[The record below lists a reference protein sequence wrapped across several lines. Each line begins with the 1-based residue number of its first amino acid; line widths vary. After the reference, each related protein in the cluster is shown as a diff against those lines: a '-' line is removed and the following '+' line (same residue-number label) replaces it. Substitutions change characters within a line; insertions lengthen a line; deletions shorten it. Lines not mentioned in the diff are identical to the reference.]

1 MKTNLTKGKAM
12 EKTPSCKKFRLMADE
27 YIEGELTAAE
37 MHEFEAHI
45 AECEDCRK
53 EFEELRA
60 LKEAI
65 RSAEEEMP
73 EGLHSRI
80 MASIEAEPKK
90 KPRRKAAF
98 FRGAAIS
105 VACVMLCLSATLA
118 ITLIPMWRS
127 GTGGEGLPNDPLYSL
142 EDTIVE
148 ECNKSDSALSQPTD
162 ENIEVEQTSAS
173 AQDPAPEI
181 APSDN
186 TIPENTFEE
195 SMSVAETAQ
204 PETMIPETM
213 IPETMAPETMTPET
227 EAEMQ
232 APAAGATE
240 SATKDGAETQITYQ
254 DAAPEASSVPGG
266 EEITLALLIVSG
278 LLAVASFVAFLISLS
293 SVRTSSA
300 EKSNGDKE

>member
-37 MHEFEAHI
+37 MREFEAHI

-73 EGLHSRI
+73 EELHSRI
-80 MASIEAEPKK
+80 MASIESEPKK

-127 GTGGEGLPNDPLYSL
+127 GTGGEGLPNDLQCSL
-142 EDTIVE
+142 ENSVVE
-148 ECNKSDSALSQPTD
+148 ECNTEMKTESALSKPTD
-162 ENIEVEQTSAS
+162 ENIEAEQTSAS
-173 AQDPAPEI
+173 AQDPAPEV
-181 APSDN
+181 APSD
-186 TIPENTFEE
+186 TIPIPENTFEE

-204 PETMIPETM
+204 PETMT
-213 IPETMAPETMTPET
+213 PETMTPET
-227 EAEMQ
+227 DAEMQ
-232 APAAGATE
+232 APAEEATE

-293 SVRTSSA
+293 SVRTSS
-300 EKSNGDKE
+300 DKKN

>member
-1 MKTNLTKGKAM
+1 M

-37 MHEFEAHI
+37 MREFEAHI
-45 AECEDCRK
+45 AECEECHK

-80 MASIEAEPKK
+80 MASIESEPKK

-127 GTGGEGLPNDPLYSL
+127 GTGGEGLPNDPQYSL
-142 EDTIVE
+142 ENSVVE
-148 ECNKSDSALSQPTD
+148 ECNTEMKTESALSKPTD
-162 ENIEVEQTSAS
+162 ENIEAEQTSAS
-173 AQDPAPEI
+173 AQDPAPEV
-181 APSDN
+181 APSD
-186 TIPENTFEE
+186 TIPENIFEE

-213 IPETMAPETMTPET
+213 IPETMTPET

-232 APAAGATE
+232 VPAEEVTE

-293 SVRTSSA
+293 SVRTSS
-300 EKSNGDKE
+300 DKKN

>member
-1 MKTNLTKGKAM
+1 M

-37 MHEFEAHI
+37 MREFEAHI

-80 MASIEAEPKK
+80 MPSIEAEPKK

-105 VACVMLCLSATLA
+105 VACIMLCLSATLA

-127 GTGGEGLPNDPLYSL
+127 GTGGEGLPNDPQYSL

-162 ENIEVEQTSAS
+162 ENIEAEQTSAS

-181 APSDN
+181 APSD
-186 TIPENTFEE
+186 TIPIPENTFEE
-195 SMSVAETAQ
+195 SMSVAESAQ
-204 PETMIPETM
+204 PETMI
-213 IPETMAPETMTPET
+213 PETMTPET

-293 SVRTSSA
+293 SVRTSS
-300 EKSNGDKE
+300 DKKN

>member
-37 MHEFEAHI
+37 MREFEAHI

-90 KPRRKAAF
+90 KPRRKTAF

-127 GTGGEGLPNDPLYSL
+127 GTGGEGLPNDPQFSL

-173 AQDPAPEI
+173 VQDPAPEI
-181 APSDN
+181 APSD
-186 TIPENTFEE
+186 TIPIPENTFEE
-195 SMSVAETAQ
+195 SMSVAESAQ

-213 IPETMAPETMTPET
+213 IPETMTPET

>member
-1 MKTNLTKGKAM
+1 M

-27 YIEGELTAAE
+27 YTEGELTAAE
-37 MHEFEAHI
+37 MREFEAHI

-80 MASIEAEPKK
+80 MASIESEPKK

-127 GTGGEGLPNDPLYSL
+127 GTGGEGLPNDPQYSL
-142 EDTIVE
+142 ENSVVE
-148 ECNKSDSALSQPTD
+148 ECNTEIKAESALSKPTD
-162 ENIEVEQTSAS
+162 ENIEAEQTSAS
-173 AQDPAPEI
+173 AQDPAPEV
-181 APSDN
+181 APSD
-186 TIPENTFEE
+186 TIPIPENTFEE

-213 IPETMAPETMTPET
+213 TPET

-232 APAAGATE
+232 APAEEATE

-293 SVRTSSA
+293 SVRNPSP
-300 EKSNGDKE
+300 KKDKEEDQ

>member
-12 EKTPSCKKFRLMADE
+12 EKTPSCKIFRLMADE

-37 MHEFEAHI
+37 MREFEAHI

-127 GTGGEGLPNDPLYSL
+127 GTGGEGLPNDPQYSL

-162 ENIEVEQTSAS
+162 ENIEAEQTSAS
-173 AQDPAPEI
+173 AQDPAPEV
-181 APSDN
+181 APSD
-186 TIPENTFEE
+186 TIPIPENTFEE

-213 IPETMAPETMTPET
+213 APET

-232 APAAGATE
+232 APAEEATE

-254 DAAPEASSVPGG
+254 DAAPESSSVPGG